1 MRSGNLWSRPA
12 RKRNGRFETAVYESG
27 HSLACLGSA
36 LILGEAVRLPMRTM
50 IQAPSRDRRPDSQDP
65 LICDE
70 AAPDDSMTL
79 GGWNLQTHIPA
90 DYRFFVENWLQQNPV
105 PTMPR
110 DFAATSST
118 SQRA

>member
-1 MRSGNLWSRPA
+1 
-12 RKRNGRFETAVYESG
+12 
-27 HSLACLGSA
+27 
-36 LILGEAVRLPMRTM
+36 MRTM

-70 AAPDDSMTL
+70 TAPDDDAWRLESSDPYSRGL
-79 GGWNLQTHIPA
+79 S
-90 DYRFFVENWLQQNPV
+90 FFVENWLQQNPV
-105 PTMPR
+105 PTMLCRPR